1 MSLQGRPKGQ
11 YRSDRSAPH
20 EGSPVTA
27 APLPSIARRLAWT
40 LLAAAL
46 ASSIAVSL
54 AVWLAVRQEINEL
67 FDDTLQGA
75 AEAMQPPMDLAALNP
90 GRLITTETGTDTTT
104 TTTTTTTHTR
114 PGASARYVWQLV
126 EHGPGGRPRVLQRSS
141 RAPAVALSATPCAGF
156 ANRPGWR
163 VFGTAIG
170 HDGRMLYVAQAQ
182 DEQVEATLEIVLNA
196 AMATLAIALLSH
208 LWLRVRVTGELA
220 PLQRLS
226 ERLRSHDL
234 LAPGATLGAA
244 ERAELQPMHQAV
256 DQLAAQL
263 VRRLAQERAFSA
275 HAAHALRTPLAGIDA
290 QLAVALREAPDT
302 LQPRLQRV
310 RAAAGRLQRVVA
322 ALLALFR
329 SDVEPQPERLRL
341 DALLARL
348 PVEGLTVTATP
359 GAEVTADPDLLAAAL
374 LNLLDN
380 ALRHGARQV
389 QVRLAAPGVVE
400 VADDGPGVPPERL
413 AALRQTIASGEPAT
427 ASGLG
432 LALANLV
439 ARAHGGQLEL
449 PASAQGFVARLNLTP
464 LHPPPPAS

>member
-1 MSLQGRPKGQ
+1 MSTTGRP
-11 YRSDRSAPH
+11 
-20 EGSPVTA
+20 A

-40 LLAAAL
+40 LLVAAV

-75 AEAMQPPMDLAALNP
+75 AEAMLPHMSVGVGVDVGVDVGLSP
-90 GRLITTETGTDTTT
+90 LIGTDTG
-104 TTTTTTTHTR
+104 
-114 PGASARYVWQLV
+114 PQASASYAWQLV
-126 EHGPGGRPRVLQRSS
+126 EHGPDGRPRLLQRSS
-141 RAPAVALSATPCAGF
+141 RAPAAALSATPSAGF

-170 HDGRMLYVAQAQ
+170 HSGRMLYVAQSQ

-196 AMATLAIALLSH
+196 ALATLAIALLSH
-208 LWLRVRVTGELA
+208 LWLRLRVTGELA

-226 ERLRSHDL
+226 ARLRTHDL

-244 ERAELQPMHQAV
+244 ERAELQPVHQAV

-263 VRRLAQERAFSA
+263 VRRLAQERTFSA

-302 LQPRLQRV
+302 LKPRLQRV
-310 RAAAGRLQRVVA
+310 RAAATRLQRVVA
-322 ALLALFR
+322 ALLTLFR
-329 SDVEPQPERLRL
+329 SDVQPQPETLRL

-348 PVEGLTVTATP
+348 PVEGLTVTVDP
-359 GAEVTADPDLLAAAL
+359 EAEVTADPDLLAAAL

-380 ALRHGARQV
+380 AVRHGAHRL

-400 VADDGPGVPPERL
+400 LADDGPGVAPERL
-413 AALRQTIASGEPAT
+413 AALRQSLAGGEPAA

-432 LALANLV
+432 LALAQLV
-439 ARAHGGQLEL
+439 ARAHGGLLEL
-449 PASAQGFVARLNLTP
+449 PEGHDHPDHPHRPRGFVVRLNLNP
-464 LHPPPPAS
+464 LSPAR